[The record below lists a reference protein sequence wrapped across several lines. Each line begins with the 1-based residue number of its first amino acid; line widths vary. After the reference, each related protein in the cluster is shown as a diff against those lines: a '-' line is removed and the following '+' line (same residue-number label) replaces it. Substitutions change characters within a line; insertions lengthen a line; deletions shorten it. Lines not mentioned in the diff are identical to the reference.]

1 MSRLRQLA
9 GYAFPSFRSRVL
21 WKFISGLID
30 DFVRQEVLRQKWM
43 TAGVPRSYD
52 EVLNYAEE
60 VASILKSVKA
70 AQTKMMEVQSS
81 EVLAA
86 QKVSEQSQ
94 RTYGFGEDRRN
105 FGQKRR
111 LECWYCHKMH
121 EGGYRN
127 CWRRARES
135 PQWEPRN
142 FGRGF
147 SSKESNQSSLRPK
160 GAFVVMGDNQK
171 VC

>member
-9 GYAFPSFRSRVL
+9 GYAFPRELADTVRSRVL

-30 DFVRQEVLRQKWM
+30 DFVRQVLRQKWL
-43 TAGVPRSYD
+43 TAEGVPKSYD
-52 EVLNYAEE
+52 KVLNYAEE
-60 VASILKSVKA
+60 AASILKSVKA
-70 AQTKMMEVQSS
+70 AQLTKMREVQSS

-111 LECWYCHKMH
+111 VKCWYCHKKH

-135 PQWEPRN
+135 PQWEPPKIWGAR
-142 FGRGF
+142 
-147 SSKESNQSSLRPK
+147 ESPQWEL
-160 GAFVVMGDNQK
+160 
-171 VC
+171 